1 MLRNN
6 FVEGHLRNILQ
17 SYYFI
22 LEYQKQVSKFFS
34 LQIVNYQIEND

>member
-6 FVEGHLRNILQ
+6 FIEGHLRNILQ

-22 LEYQKQVSKFFS
+22 LEYQKQVSKFFFTPNS
-34 LQIVNYQIEND
+34 KLSNRK